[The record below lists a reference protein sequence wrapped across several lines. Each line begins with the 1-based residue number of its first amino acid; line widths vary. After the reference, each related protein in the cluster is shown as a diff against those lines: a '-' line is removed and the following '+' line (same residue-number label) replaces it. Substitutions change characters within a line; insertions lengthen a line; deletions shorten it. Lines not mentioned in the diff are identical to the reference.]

1 MATLLIHTGGTIGM
15 AQTPDGF
22 APRDGVVEDAVAAL
36 VASGKVTGEVDVL
49 RLDPLI
55 DSALATAQDW
65 ARIAQTI
72 HQHRGRFDGFVVTH
86 GTDTLAYTAAALCLA
101 LPGLAQ
107 PVIVTGA
114 MRPLTVADTDGTANL
129 IDALAAARTAPAGVW
144 MAGGCA
150 RPIRRRWTPL
160 PPRQPTGNRVSPHP
174 TRSSAPCAPT
184 RLPF

>member
-65 ARIAQTI
+65 ARIDAFFT
-72 HQHRGRFDGFVVTH
+72 RYAWAKRLLYALRLSPTVVRFDGVE
-86 GTDTLAYTAAALCLA
+86 
-101 LPGLAQ
+101 
-107 PVIVTGA
+107 
-114 MRPLTVADTDGTANL
+114 R
-129 IDALAAARTAPAGVW
+129 APA
-144 MAGGCA
+144 
-150 RPIRRRWTPL
+150 
-160 PPRQPTGNRVSPHP
+160 
-174 TRSSAPCAPT
+174 
-184 RLPF
+184 